1 MRARHHIEL
10 AGVVTLGSAVG
21 RHGGVAALR
30 VAGEHHLARE
40 LGAHRIGGIA
50 GGTHRVD
57 DGGGLRIGVQIGVES
72 VSGLGIAQVVGGDH
86 GIALGGVHGSQQE
99 GFGVLRVG
107 QGAGFEHLGAPGVGH
122 QRRGRRAHAA
132 GHQHDAR
139 CVAHLAFFG
148 AWRAVVQRHH
158 LHIALGLAA
167 QGLQAAGC
175 GGGVDLRGREG
186 GDHGGRIN
194 QLTAN
199 GIVRA
204 ATGDQQRGRSR
215 HTGKAK
221 QCHENP
227 SWMTRKEGMVR
238 APAVQHP

>member
-1 MRARHHIEL
+1 M
-10 AGVVTLGSAVG
+10 
-21 RHGGVAALR
+21 AASR
-30 VAGEHHLARE
+30 KVSPSCGLARVRV
-40 LGAHRIGGIA
+40 LSTSVPRALATSGAA
-50 GGTHRVD
+50 D
-57 DGGGLRIGVQIGVES
+57 EQ
-72 VSGLGIAQVVGGDH
+72 
-86 GIALGGVHGSQQE
+86 
-99 GFGVLRVG
+99 
-107 QGAGFEHLGAPGVGH
+107 
-122 QRRGRRAHAA
+122 HAA

-139 CVAHLAFFG
+139 CVAHLAFFD

-158 LHIALGLAA
+158 LHIALGLAT

-186 GDHGGRIN
+186 GDHGGRVN